1 MIENAKKIILRYYS
15 RERFMHDISVTFSL
29 VKSIN
34 LLRQKEKKEKRGKK
48 KEIKGDRKAFCKANE
63 GGNERCVFA

>member
-34 LLRQKEKKEKRGKK
+34 LLRQKVKKEKGERKK
-48 KEIKGDRKAFCKANE
+48 K
-63 GGNERCVFA
+63 